1 MEVETDGSPQ
11 ISPPP
16 LGPLPSTPSKLS
28 FCEVAGRSAGSVAQD
43 ARFVAMDGSDGAN
56 PEANPKPPNV
66 NSSSAPEQGLPISE
80 TCLSAPPPHPVPP
93 SASANPTLDDYIED
107 GFRLVSSRIKKR
119 RRFVKSPVSDGP
131 ISDGPIVDHGHS
143 DRQVPTPA
151 PASTSKDRPSD
162 FKNSFDA
169 LAMISIDTTIV
180 DEVVPSLRDNP
191 LYVDLG
197 ASALTGSHSIITEH
211 SEGNPSIVPR
221 ELGNDDV
228 FRAIVAD
235 SGVDLNSSFVP
246 THVPWIDMKAAP
258 IDSPIGMSTQGEI
271 ESGDDIDTPN
281 SISAKVNRWG

>member
-1 MEVETDGSPQ
+1 MCLTFMEVETDGSPQ

-16 LGPLPSTPSKLS
+16 LGPLPSTPSKQS
-28 FCEVAGRSAGSVAQD
+28 FCEVVGRSASSVAQD
-43 ARFVAMDGSDGAN
+43 ARNQDNG
-56 PEANPKPPNV
+56 ANPKPPIV

-93 SASANPTLDDYIED
+93 STSANPTLEDYIED
-107 GFRLVSSRIKKR
+107 GFRLVSSKIKKR

-131 ISDGPIVDHGHS
+131 VSDGPIVDHGHS
-143 DRQVPTPA
+143 DRQVPTPT

-197 ASALTGSHSIITEH
+197 SHRLS
-211 SEGNPSIVPR
+211 
-221 ELGNDDV
+221 
-228 FRAIVAD
+228 
-235 SGVDLNSSFVP
+235 
-246 THVPWIDMKAAP
+246 
-258 IDSPIGMSTQGEI
+258 
-271 ESGDDIDTPN
+271 
-281 SISAKVNRWG
+281 